1 MISVYVHHIWLRFTL
16 IRISGD
22 IEENPGPKR
31 SSDQSFSILNCFL
44 ILTVLPHTTTLRA
57 YISLHNFGGVC
68 MSETYLTLPQ
78 RLMMK
83 ILKLLD
89 ITCSGPIMHL
99 IVRDAMFVYIIKVS
113 LLWDCLMFI
122 TYNIVTQKEIVWIH
136 GPFSKNFRNISTIV
150 GWSFTEGTDLFQG
163 VLRWRWHW
171 RNVGIFR

>member
-1 MISVYVHHIWLRFTL
+1 MINVYVHHIWLSFTL

-44 ILTVLPHTTTLRA
+44 ILTVLPHTTILRA

-113 LLWDCLMFI
+113 LL
-122 TYNIVTQKEIVWIH
+122 
-136 GPFSKNFRNISTIV
+136 
-150 GWSFTEGTDLFQG
+150 
-163 VLRWRWHW
+163 
-171 RNVGIFR
+171 